1 MADSI
6 ERAEAA
12 DDVVVSTITLVNG
25 DGDLLPGG
33 AAALDSIN
41 QARSDYPVPGPT
53 VLRSHV
59 GAVQGL
65 QDSEHLLIGREHTS
79 AAGRAALHTP
89 GLSAAQRQRSERGA
103 VLPGSTAATP
113 LHPASLGGAADP
125 AALTP
130 FSPTGGR

>member
-6 ERAEAA
+6 ERVEAA
-12 DDVVVSTITLVNG
+12 EDVVVSTITLVNG

-53 VLRSHV
+53 ELRSHV

-65 QDSEHLLIGREHTS
+65 QDSEHFLTGREHTS
-79 AAGRAALHTP
+79 AAGRASPHMP
-89 GLSAAQRQRSERGA
+89 GPSAGQRQRSERGTGVA
-103 VLPGSTAATP
+103 RTARPSPSSAQPRTP
-113 LHPASLGGAADP
+113 R
-125 AALTP
+125 
-130 FSPTGGR
+130 GRS